1 LVSLNKEPAKVP
13 TSVQMAKSMNER
25 PNMFRRVPYAEHEE
39 THLFKVMRH
48 FPDLAKTLPEVH
60 DIQVKMGRNW
70 VDQHKPGK
78 EKPREKSYRSTRKLD
93 ELKRSAHG
101 AAGGQMD
108 DMRRVLLCARNP
120 AMAKRLQEANSTR
133 YLQNGSLSSAPTPVV
148 TLPSTPAAMHSSSR
162 GPFAGDYKITGNGTV
177 GLLEDGGRKGPESRP
192 LGAPDLHAATLSTIG
207 EFHAAKLDKFGN
219 DINADPLKTANAKLG
234 KASLSYAPSAEL
246 NILAGFQGQD
256 LNVEE
261 FDVQLRRCLQVNLS
275 KQELEAIFSSM
286 DADGSGLIDGVEFTR
301 YFLTVGN
308 ILRENTR
315 LETLHK
321 QRREAHRAKMHAIE
335 EEERVK
341 LWEQSQISQDTSV
354 EDEQRIFQRLAKV
367 ALHWDNGSAVA
378 EAKLVGFDAY
388 LTPYEFKLQLEASF
402 GLYCDPVEIGAL
414 MKRYKTGEGEHCV
427 DGKAFLQSFSK
438 LRHTSRVQ
446 HAKELKKFAK
456 RKDNVLKISKYFGD
470 TGYAT
475 LGR

>member
-1 LVSLNKEPAKVP
+1 MN
-13 TSVQMAKSMNER
+13 MNER

-48 FPDLAKTLPEVH
+48 FPQLAKTLPEVH

-78 EKPREKSYRSTRKLD
+78 EKRREISFTSTRRLED
-93 ELKRSAHG
+93 LKKSAHG
-101 AAGGQMD
+101 VAGGQMNE
-108 DMRRVLLCARNP
+108 MRKVLLCSRNP
-120 AMAKRLQEANSTR
+120 AMAKRLQEASSTR
-133 YLQNGSLSSAPTPVV
+133 YLQNGSLSSAPTP
-148 TLPSTPAAMHSSSR
+148 TATMPNTPAAMHSSNGNANPMS
-162 GPFAGDYKITGNGTV
+162 AGAMAGEYNIAGNGTV
-177 GLLEDGGRKGPESRP
+177 GLLEDSDRRGPESRP
-192 LGAPDLHAATLSTIG
+192 LGAPPDLHATTISTIG
-207 EFHAAKLDKFGN
+207 DSHVIKLDKYGN
-219 DINADPLKTANAKLG
+219 DVNEDPLTTANAKLA
-234 KASLSYAPSAEL
+234 KASLSYAPSSEY

-256 LNVEE
+256 LNEAE

-275 KQELEAIFSSM
+275 KKELVAMFGSM

-308 ILRENTR
+308 IAREKTR

-321 QRREAHRAKMHAIE
+321 GRREVHRAKMHAIE
-335 EEERVK
+335 EAERVK
-341 LWEQSQISQDTSV
+341 LWESSQISHDTTV

-388 LTPYEFKLQLEASF
+388 LSPYEFKLQLEASF
-402 GLYCDPVEIGAL
+402 NLHCDPEETGAL

-456 RKDNVLKISKYFGD
+456 RKDKVLKVGQYFGD
-470 TGYAT
+470 TGYSI